1 MPRRLVTLVLL
12 TTLALTG
19 AVSAGA
25 ETSDER
31 RQALADKI
39 TRLRDKIA
47 SAQEREG
54 VLTSDIS
61 AVTAKIRALEDD
73 ATSASAR
80 LATLEHELALHQSR
94 LLRVTALLKIQ
105 TRRMNLTRRQ
115 HVLAQRQLNS
125 RLIEVYESDEPSTV
139 AVFLAASSLGDL
151 LDGLEYVTRIGE
163 QDRNI
168 ADQVAEAKRAITAT
182 RARTAALRTDVA
194 AATREV
200 AARADEQRAVRDR
213 HLAAQNALAS
223 ARREKQ
229 ATLDE
234 VRTTKE
240 EFLHE
245 VAGLE
250 RQSAALAAQIR
261 LAQGHAVYPS
271 SSYDSTPSAR
281 GLIWPVAGPVT
292 SSFGWRWGRM
302 HEGIDIGA
310 PGGAPIQAAA
320 SGTVIFAGWMGGYG
334 NLVVLDHGGG
344 LATAYAHQP
353 SIIVGAGQQV
363 AQSHVIGY
371 VGCTGHCFGDHLH
384 FEVRV
389 NGSPVDPLGYL

>member
-1 MPRRLVTLVLL
+1 MPRRLATLALL
-12 TTLALTG
+12 ITLALTG
-19 AVSAGA
+19 AVSAA
-25 ETSDER
+25 ADTKDDRKEAID
-31 RQALADKI
+31 DKI
-39 TRLRDKIA
+39 SRLRDKIA
-47 SAQEREG
+47 TAQEREQ
-54 VLTSDIS
+54 VLTTEIS
-61 AVTAKIRALEDD
+61 AVTAKIRALENDVN
-73 ATSASAR
+73 SASAR
-80 LATLEHELALHQSR
+80 LATLEHELALHQSK

-115 HVLAQRQLNS
+115 HELAQRQLDL
-125 RLIEVYESDEPSTV
+125 RLIQTYESDEPSTM
-139 AVFLAASSLGDL
+139 AVFLDASTIGEL
-151 LDGLEYVTRIGE
+151 LDGLEYVSRIGE
-163 QDRNI
+163 QDRRI
-168 ADQVAEAKRAITAT
+168 ADQVADAKREITRVRT
-182 RARTAALRTDVA
+182 RTSQLRKEVLVVTKQ
-194 AATREV
+194 V
-200 AARADEQRAVRDR
+200 AARAGEQREVRDR
-213 HLAAQNALAS
+213 LVSAQDALAA

-229 ATLDE
+229 DTLGA
-234 VRTTKE
+234 VKTSKE

-261 LAQGHAVYPS
+261 SAQGQAVYPS
-271 SSYDSTPSAR
+271 GGDSTPSAA
-281 GLIWPVAGPVT
+281 GMIWPVSGPVT
-292 SSFGWRWGRM
+292 SGFGWRWGRM

-310 PGGAPIQAAA
+310 PGGAPIQASA

-353 SIIVGAGQQV
+353 SIVMGGGQSVSQG
-363 AQSHVIGY
+363 QVIGY